1 MAVAAAG
8 RGLAAVI
15 LAIDTALAA
24 TSACLLNPGETKPVA
39 AETLFMAAG
48 HAEALLP
55 LVDRVVAQVPGGFA
69 AVTRVA
75 VTIGPGSFTGIR
87 IGVAAARA
95 FGLACRVPVVGVSTL
110 AALAAP
116 AIAAGV
122 RPPIVAAVDARHG
135 NVFVQSFGARGVTLL
150 GPALMSAGD
159 AARGLGPGPL
169 RLIGSGGPAVA
180 RAAAALGITAE
191 TEGFHALPEIGF
203 VARLGLL
210 ADPET
215 AIAKPL
221 YLKAPD
227 ASPPRPSGLLAAV
240 DPAP

>member
-1 MAVAAAG
+1 M
-8 RGLAAVI
+8 I

-24 TSACLLNPGETKPVA
+24 TSACLLAPGGTKPVA
-39 AETLFMAAG
+39 AETLFMEAG

-55 LVDRVVAQVPGGFA
+55 MVDRVMARLPGGFG

-110 AALAAP
+110 ACLAAP
-116 AIAAGV
+116 AIAAGA
-122 RPPIVAAVDARHG
+122 RPPIVVAIDARHG
-135 NVFVQSFGARGVTLL
+135 NVFVQSFGPRGETLL
-150 GPALMSAGD
+150 GPALMSAAE
-159 AARGLGPGPL
+159 AARGLGSGPL
-169 RLIGSGGPAVA
+169 RLVGSGSQAVA
-180 RAAAALGITAE
+180 RAAVALGVTAE
-191 TEGFHALPEIGF
+191 TEGFHALPDIDF

-215 AIAKPL
+215 AIARPL

-227 ASPPRPSGLLAAV
+227 AAPPRPSGLLATA
-240 DPAP
+240 DDAAS

>member
-1 MAVAAAG
+1 M
-8 RGLAAVI
+8 I

-24 TSACLLNPGETKPVA
+24 TSACLLTPGDTKPLA
-39 AETLFMAAG
+39 AETLFMEAG

-55 LVDRVVAQVPGGFA
+55 LIDRIVARLPGGFSDI
-69 AVTRVA
+69 TRVA
-75 VTIGPGSFTGIR
+75 VTVGPGSFTGIR
-87 IGVAAARA
+87 IGVSAARA

-116 AIAAGV
+116 AIAVGA
-122 RPPIVAAVDARHG
+122 RPPIVAAIDARHG
-135 NVFVQSFGARGVTLL
+135 NVFVQSFGTRGETLL
-150 GPALMSAGD
+150 APALLSAGE
-159 AARGLGPGPL
+159 AARALGQGPL

-180 RAAAALGITAE
+180 RAAFALGVTAD
-191 TEGFHALPEIGF
+191 TEGFHALPDIGF

-215 AIAKPL
+215 AAARPL

-227 ASPPRPSGLLAAV
+227 ATPPRPSGLLAAA
-240 DPAP
+240 PAS

>member
-1 MAVAAAG
+1 M
-8 RGLAAVI
+8 I

-24 TSACLLNPGETKPVA
+24 TSACLLAPGQTVPFA
-39 AETLFMAAG
+39 TETLFMQAG

-55 LVDRVVAQVPGGFA
+55 LIDRVVARAPGGFS

-110 AALAAP
+110 SALAAP
-116 AIAAGV
+116 AIAVGA
-122 RPPIVAAVDARHG
+122 RPPIVAAIDARHG
-135 NVFVQSFGARGVTLL
+135 NVYVQSFGPRGETLV
-150 GPALMSAGD
+150 GPALMSVGD
-159 AARGLGPGPL
+159 AARALGSGPL
-169 RLIGSGGPAVA
+169 RLIGSGGPALA
-180 RAAAALGITAE
+180 RAAFALGVTADA
-191 TEGFHALPEIGF
+191 EGFHALPDIDF

-210 ADPET
+210 ADPER
-215 AIAKPL
+215 AIARPL

-227 ASPPRPSGLLAAV
+227 AAPPRPSGLLAAMPA
-240 DPAP
+240 DPSA

>member
-1 MAVAAAG
+1 M
-8 RGLAAVI
+8 I

-24 TSACLLNPGETKPVA
+24 TSACLLAPDGTTPVA
-39 AETLFMAAG
+39 TETMFMTAG

-55 LVDRVVAQVPGGFA
+55 LVDRIVARAPGGFS

-75 VTIGPGSFTGIR
+75 VTVGPGSFTGIR
-87 IGVAAARA
+87 VGVAAARA

-116 AIAAGV
+116 AIAVGA

-135 NVFVQSFGARGVTLL
+135 NVFVQSFGVRGETLL
-150 GPALMSAGD
+150 GPALMSAPE
-159 AARGLGPGPL
+159 AARALGPGPL

-180 RAAAALGITAE
+180 RAASAIGVTAD
-191 TEGFHALPEIGF
+191 TEGFHALPDIGF

-210 ADPET
+210 ADPDT
-215 AIAKPL
+215 ALARPL

-227 ASPPRPSGLLAAV
+227 AAPPRPSGLLAAAEPKP
-240 DPAP
+240 PAAG

>member
-1 MAVAAAG
+1 M
-8 RGLAAVI
+8 I

-24 TSACLLNPGETKPVA
+24 TSACLLAPGQTVPVA
-39 AETLFMAAG
+39 AETLFMVAG

-55 LVDRVVAQVPGGFA
+55 LVDRVIARVPGGFA

-116 AIAAGV
+116 AIAVGA
-122 RPPIVAAVDARHG
+122 RPPIVAAIDARHG
-135 NVFVQSFGARGVTLL
+135 NVFVQSFGSRGETLM
-150 GPALMSAGD
+150 GPALLSATE
-159 AARGLGPGPL
+159 AARALGQGPL

-180 RAAAALGITAE
+180 RAAFALGVTAD
-191 TEGFHALPEIGF
+191 TEGFHALPDIDF

-210 ADPET
+210 ADPES
-215 AIAKPL
+215 AIARPL

-227 ASPPRPSGLLAAV
+227 ATPPRPSGLLAA
-240 DPAP
+240 PAAPAS

>member
-1 MAVAAAG
+1 MSDT
-8 RGLAAVI
+8 VI

-24 TSACLLNPGETKPVA
+24 TSACLLAPGGTVPVA
-39 AETLFMAAG
+39 TETLFMAAG

-55 LVDRVVAQVPGGFA
+55 LVDRIVARVPGGFS

-87 IGVAAARA
+87 VGVAAARA

-116 AIAAGV
+116 ALAVGA
-122 RPPIVAAVDARHG
+122 RPPIVAAIDARHG
-135 NVFVQSFGARGVTLL
+135 NVFVQSFGSRGETLL
-150 GPALMSAGD
+150 GPALMSASD
-159 AARGLGPGPL
+159 AARALGQGPL
-169 RLIGSGGPAVA
+169 RLVGSGGSAIA
-180 RAAAALGITAE
+180 NAAFALGVTTD
-191 TEGFHALPEIGF
+191 TEGFHALPDIDF

-210 ADPET
+210 ADPHT
-215 AIAKPL
+215 ALARPL

-227 ASPPRPSGLLAAV
+227 AAPPRPSGLLAS
-240 DPAP
+240 DPKLPAAG

>member
-1 MAVAAAG
+1 M
-8 RGLAAVI
+8 I

-24 TSACLLNPGETKPVA
+24 TSACLLVPGQTVPFA
-39 AETLFMAAG
+39 TETLFMQAG

-55 LVDRVVAQVPGGFA
+55 LVDRVVARAPGGFS

-110 AALAAP
+110 SALAAP
-116 AIAAGV
+116 AIAVGA
-122 RPPIVAAVDARHG
+122 RPPIVAAIDARHG
-135 NVFVQSFGARGVTLL
+135 NVYVQSFGPRGETLV
-150 GPALMSAGD
+150 GPALMSVD
-159 AARGLGPGPL
+159 AAARALGSGPL
-169 RLIGSGGPAVA
+169 RLIGSGGPALA
-180 RAAAALGITAE
+180 RAAFALGVTADA
-191 TEGFHALPEIGF
+191 EGFHALPDIDF

-210 ADPET
+210 ADPER
-215 AIAKPL
+215 AIARPL

-227 ASPPRPSGLLAAV
+227 AAPPRPSGLLAATPA
-240 DPAP
+240 DPTS

>member
-1 MAVAAAG
+1 M
-8 RGLAAVI
+8 I

-24 TSACLLNPGETKPVA
+24 TSACLLVPGQTVPLA
-39 AETLFMAAG
+39 AETLFMEAG

-55 LVDRVVAQVPGGFA
+55 LVDRVVARAPGGFSA
-69 AVTRVA
+69 LTRVA

-95 FGLACRVPVVGVSTL
+95 FGLARRIPVVGVSTL

-116 AIAAGV
+116 AIAVGA
-122 RPPIVAAVDARHG
+122 RPPIVAAIDARHG
-135 NVFVQSFGARGVTLL
+135 NVFVQSFGPRGETLM
-150 GPALMSAGD
+150 GPALLSAAE
-159 AARGLGPGPL
+159 AARALGQGPL

-180 RAAAALGITAE
+180 RAAFSLGVTAD
-191 TEGFHALPEIGF
+191 TEGFHALPDIDF

-215 AIAKPL
+215 AIARPL

-227 ASPPRPSGLLAAV
+227 AAPPRPSGLLAAAAG
-240 DPAP
+240 PAS

>member
-1 MAVAAAG
+1 MTVRAPAEAE
-8 RGLAAVI
+8 AAVI

-24 TSACLLNPGETKPVA
+24 TSVCLLAPGDRKPFA
-39 AETLFMAAG
+39 AETLFMEAG

-55 LVDRVVAQVPGGFA
+55 LVDRIVARLPGGFP

-87 IGVAAARA
+87 VGVAAARA
-95 FGLACRVPVVGVSTL
+95 FALACRVPAVGVSTL

-116 AIAAGV
+116 AIAVGA

-135 NVFVQSFGARGVTLL
+135 NVFVQSFGARGETLL
-150 GPALMSAGD
+150 PPALMGAGE
-159 AARGLGPGPL
+159 AARALGPGPL

-180 RAAAALGITAE
+180 RAAFALGVTAD
-191 TEGFHALPEIGF
+191 TEGFHALPDIAF

-215 AIAKPL
+215 AFARPL

-227 ASPPRPSGLLAAV
+227 ATPPRPSGLVA
-240 DPAP
+240 PAS